1 MYLKNNLCCIYFGY
15 CFGILLTINFHRWQ
29 GWTNKLVPSILEIQ
43 QILVDLGD
51 KNKSFVGSQEWIGS
65 MEVSFVLNAHLDVTC
80 RIMSLRQGDTLN
92 SVCLELAEHFD
103 RHGTPVMIGIVSYNC
118 LIFVIMFL
126 WPF

>member
-1 MYLKNNLCCIYFGY
+1 MLIVYICINCTF
-15 CFGILLTINFHRWQ
+15 FHRWQ
-29 GWTNKLVPSILEIQ
+29 GWTNKPVPSIRDIQ

-51 KNKSFVGSQEWIGS
+51 KNKPFIGSSEWIGS

-103 RHGTPVMIGIVSYNC
+103 RHGTPVMIGIVFYSVNN
-118 LIFVIMFL
+118 LIS
-126 WPF
+126 